1 MTTMDTRTLALG
13 LSLLMTSALPAF
25 ASAEAPV
32 SGEARVLAA
41 PAYVANGDAAP
52 VFAPA
57 SGTVQSG
64 TAALALSA
72 EATVGP
78 KA

>member
-1 MTTMDTRTLALG
+1 MTTMTSFRTLALG
-13 LSLLMTSALPAF
+13 LALLVTGAVPAF

-32 SGEARVLAA
+32 AGQARTLAA
-41 PAYVANGDAAP
+41 PAYVATGDAAP

-57 SGTVQSG
+57 GGVVQSG
-64 TAALALSA
+64 SLALNA

-78 KA
+78 RA